1 MNVTKLFRGL
11 GVAMLAGTLGAAALV
26 APATADSQMKSPK
39 TIYKI
44 ASSSDDFETLTAA
57 VKAAGLKKAL
67 SGKDDLTVFA
77 PTDDA
82 FAEVDPDAL
91 DALLADKEA
100 LAALLTYHVLAGKV
114 PSSALQPTQTV
125 TSLNGEDFTI
135 NVGSGG
141 SDDRRRCGQHDRHR
155 HHRHP
160 GEERRDPRD
169 RRRDDASDELIR
181 SCGPVQPPGPQ
192 RRPLRRWPTTRPGL
206 QPWNQITGSGCRK
219 SPTVSACTT

>member
-1 MNVTKLFRGL
+1 
-11 GVAMLAGTLGAAALV
+11 MLAGTLGAAALV

-82 FAEVDPDAL
+82 FAEVDPEAL

-125 TSLNGEDFTI
+125 TSLNGADFTI

-141 SDDRRRCGQHDRHR
+141 ATIVDGAGNTIAIVTTDIQAKNGVIHVI
-155 HHRHP
+155 
-160 GEERRDPRD
+160 
-169 RRRDDASDELIR
+169 DA
-181 SCGPVQPPGPQ
+181 VMTPP
-192 RRPLRRWPTTRPGL
+192 T
-206 QPWNQITGSGCRK
+206 S
-219 SPTVSACTT
+219 